1 MTKSASIGHPHHAP
15 AHHHHPSHTPQ
26 KQGDGQKH
34 GHGGL
39 TATLLAAMIAIAGAG
54 IWAAKESGPD
64 PTETLLEQVHDAALG
79 TVAPIHA
86 FGGGLT
92 AIRSSGRMHVIAQGL
107 PSKACV
113 QVGWRLAR
121 EGTVIIDGVLPVRL
135 SAGKLAELCAGD
147 GATLTW
153 IPAE

>member
-1 MTKSASIGHPHHAP
+1 MTKSASMGHHHAP

-26 KQGDGQKH
+26 KH

-39 TATLLAAMIAIAGAG
+39 IAALIGAMITLAAAGMWLG
-54 IWAAKESGPD
+54 RETPPD
-64 PTETLLEQVHDAALG
+64 PTETLLEQVRDAAQG
-79 TVAPIHA
+79 TVAPVHA

-92 AIRSSGRMHVIAQGL
+92 AIRSGGRIHVIAQGL

-121 EGTVIIDGVLPVRL
+121 EGTVIVDGVLPVRL
-135 SAGKLAELCAGD
+135 SAAKLAELCAGD

-153 IPAE
+153 IPTE